1 MRTEGDLYVQ
11 VNHFI
16 VHRGICPLSE
26 SFDNL
31 NPRTAE
37 NLAVVYTQRIWT
49 VSSAIEAVFL

>member
-16 VHRGICPLSE
+16 VHRDICPLSG
-26 SFDNL
+26 SFDDL

-37 NLAVVYTQRIWT
+37 NLGCSIYPKDLDR
-49 VSSAIEAVFL
+49 